1 MKQLLLLLLLFTT
14 NIVAQEFVTSSSF
27 DSKTAK
33 GTVVIEFY
41 VEWNDGNKV
50 AFLPSLKDCESYRL
64 CIVKGAD
71 VQKEYKVTAIP
82 TVIIFDNGVEQSRFN
97 PTIMMQLDATK
108 KEVQSVIDIITFNK
122 FQ

>member
-1 MKQLLLLLLLFTT
+1 MNKLLLLLLLLTT

-50 AFLPSLKDCESYRL
+50 AFLPSLKDCNVYRV
-64 CIVKGAD
+64 CIVKSSD
-71 VQKEYKVTAIP
+71 LQSEYKVTSVP
-82 TVIIFDNGVEQSRFN
+82 TVIIFDNGVEQVRFN

-108 KEVQSVIDIITFNK
+108 KEVQSGIDKITLNK

>member
-1 MKQLLLLLLLFTT
+1 MKYLFLLLLLTT
-14 NIVAQEFVTSSSF
+14 NVVAQEFVTSSSF

-50 AFLPSLKDCESYRL
+50 AFLPSLKDCNVYRV
-64 CIVKGAD
+64 CIIKSSD
-71 VQKEYKVTAIP
+71 LQLEYKVMSVP
-82 TVIIFDNGVEQSRFN
+82 TVIIFDNGLEQKRFDPN
-97 PTIMMQLDATK
+97 IMMQLSATK
-108 KEVQSVIDIITFNK
+108 KEVQSVIDEITFNK

>member
-1 MKQLLLLLLLFTT
+1 MNKLLLLLLLLTT

-50 AFLPSLKDCESYRL
+50 AFLPSLKDCNVYRVD
-64 CIVKGAD
+64 ISKSSDIQGNF
-71 VQKEYKVTAIP
+71 KVTSVP

-97 PTIMMQLDATK
+97 PTIMMQLEASK

>member
-14 NIVAQEFVTSSSF
+14 NLVAQEFVTSSSF
-27 DSKTAK
+27 NSKTAK

-50 AFLPSLKDCESYRL
+50 EFLPSLKDCNVYRVD
-64 CIVKGAD
+64 ISKSSDIQGNF
-71 VQKEYKVTAIP
+71 KVTSVP

-97 PTIMMQLDATK
+97 PTIMMQLDASK
-108 KEVQSVIDIITFNK
+108 KEVQTVIDIITFNK

>member
-50 AFLPSLKDCESYRL
+50 AFLPSLKDCNVYRVD
-64 CIVKGAD
+64 ISKSSDIQGNF
-71 VQKEYKVTAIP
+71 KVTSVP

-97 PTIMMQLDATK
+97 PTIMMQLDASK

>member
-1 MKQLLLLLLLFTT
+1 MNKLLLLLLLTT

-50 AFLPSLKDCESYRL
+50 VFLPSLRDCDVYRVDISESSD
-64 CIVKGAD
+64 IQGNF
-71 VQKEYKVTAIP
+71 KVTSVP
-82 TVIIFDNGVEQSRFN
+82 TVIVFDNGVEQSRFN
-97 PTIMMQLDATK
+97 PTIMMQLGATK

>member
-14 NIVAQEFVTSSSF
+14 NLVAQEFVTSSSF

-50 AFLPSLKDCESYRL
+50 AFLPSLKDCNVYRV
-64 CIVKGAD
+64 CIAKSVD
-71 VQKEYKVTAIP
+71 LQSEYKVTSVP
-82 TVIIFDNGVEQSRFN
+82 TVIIFDNGVEQIRFN

-108 KEVQSVIDIITFNK
+108 KEVQAGIDEITFNK

>member
-50 AFLPSLKDCESYRL
+50 AFLPSLKDCNVYRV
-64 CIVKGAD
+64 CIAKSAD
-71 VQKEYKVTAIP
+71 LQSEYKVTSVP
-82 TVIIFDNGVEQSRFN
+82 TVIIFDNGVEQS
-97 PTIMMQLDATK
+97 
-108 KEVQSVIDIITFNK
+108 VIDIITFNK

>member
-1 MKQLLLLLLLFTT
+1 MNKFLLLLLLFPV

-50 AFLPSLKDCESYRL
+50 DFLPSLKDCNVYRV
-64 CIVKGAD
+64 CIVKSSD
-71 VQKEYKVTAIP
+71 LQSEYKVTSVP
-82 TVIIFDNGVEQSRFN
+82 TVIIFDNGVETKRFN
-97 PTIMMQLDATK
+97 PNIMMKLNATK
-108 KEVQSVIDIITFNK
+108 KEVQSVVDEITFNK

>member
-1 MKQLLLLLLLFTT
+1 MNKFLFLLSLFST
-14 NIVAQEFVTSSSF
+14 NIAAQEFVTSSSF

-50 AFLPSLKDCESYRL
+50 EFLPALKDCNAYRV
-64 CIVKGAD
+64 CIVKSSD
-71 VQKEYKVTAIP
+71 LQSEYKVTSVP
-82 TVIIFDNGVEQSRFN
+82 TVIIFNNGVEQSRFN

-108 KEVQSVIDIITFNK
+108 KEVQAIIDKITFNK

>member
-1 MKQLLLLLLLFTT
+1 MKYLALLFLLLTT

-50 AFLPSLKDCESYRL
+50 AFLPSLKDCNVYRV
-64 CIVKGAD
+64 CIVKSSD
-71 VQKEYKVTAIP
+71 LQSEYKVTSVP
-82 TVIIFDNGVEQSRFN
+82 TVIVFDNGLEKKRFN
-97 PTIMMQLDATK
+97 PTIMMQLNATK
-108 KEVQSVIDIITFNK
+108 KEVQSVIDEITFNK

>member
-50 AFLPSLKDCESYRL
+50 AFLSSLKDCNVYRVD
-64 CIVKGAD
+64 ISKSSDIQGNF
-71 VQKEYKVTAIP
+71 KVTSVP

-97 PTIMMQLDATK
+97 PTIMMQLEASK

>member
-1 MKQLLLLLLLFTT
+1 MKKLLLLLLLFTT

-50 AFLPSLKDCESYRL
+50 EFLPSLKDCNVYRVD
-64 CIVKGAD
+64 ISKSSDIQGNF
-71 VQKEYKVTAIP
+71 KVTSVP

-97 PTIMMQLDATK
+97 PTIMMQLEASK

>member
-14 NIVAQEFVTSSSF
+14 NLVAQEFVTSSSF

-50 AFLPSLKDCESYRL
+50 AFLPSLKDCNVYRVD
-64 CIVKGAD
+64 ISKSSDIQGNF
-71 VQKEYKVTAIP
+71 KVTSVP

-97 PTIMMQLDATK
+97 PTIMMQLEASK

>member
-1 MKQLLLLLLLFTT
+1 MNKLLILSLLTLNLS
-14 NIVAQEFVTSSSF
+14 AQEFVSSSSF

-33 GTVVIEFY
+33 GTVVIEFWA
-41 VEWNDGNKV
+41 EWNAGNQV
-50 AFLPSLKDCESYRL
+50 NFLPSLKDCESYRL

-82 TVIIFDNGVEQSRFN
+82 TVIIFDNGVEQERFN
-97 PTIMMQLDATK
+97 PNIMMQLTATK
-108 KEVQSVIDIITFNK
+108 KKVQKAIDNITLSK

>member
-1 MKQLLLLLLLFTT
+1 MKQLLLLLLLLTT
-14 NIVAQEFVTSSSF
+14 NLVAQEFVTSSSF
-27 DSKTAK
+27 NSKTAK

-50 AFLPSLKDCESYRL
+50 EFLPSLKDCNVYRVD
-64 CIVKGAD
+64 ISKSSDIQGNF
-71 VQKEYKVTAIP
+71 KVTSVP
-82 TVIIFDNGVEQSRFN
+82 TVIIFDNGVEQIRFN

-108 KEVQSVIDIITFNK
+108 KEVQAGIDEITFNK

>member
-14 NIVAQEFVTSSSF
+14 NLVAQEFVTSSSF

-50 AFLPSLKDCESYRL
+50 AFLPSLKDCNVYRV
-64 CIVKGAD
+64 CIAKSVD
-71 VQKEYKVTAIP
+71 LQSEYKVTSVP
-82 TVIIFDNGVEQSRFN
+82 TVIVFDNGVEQIRFN
-97 PTIMMQLDATK
+97 PNIMMQLDATK
-108 KEVQSVIDIITFNK
+108 KEVQAGIDEITFNK

>member
-1 MKQLLLLLLLFTT
+1 MNKLLLLLLLLTT
-14 NIVAQEFVTSSSF
+14 NIVAQEFITSSSF

-50 AFLPSLKDCESYRL
+50 AFLPSLKDCNVYRVD
-64 CIVKGAD
+64 ISKSSDIQGNF
-71 VQKEYKVTAIP
+71 KVTSVP

-97 PTIMMQLDATK
+97 PTIMMQLEASK

>member
-1 MKQLLLLLLLFTT
+1 MSRLLLLLLLTT

-50 AFLPSLKDCESYRL
+50 AFLPSLKDCNVYRVD
-64 CIVKGAD
+64 ISKSSDIQGNF
-71 VQKEYKVTAIP
+71 KVTSVP

-97 PTIMMQLDATK
+97 PTIMMQLEASK